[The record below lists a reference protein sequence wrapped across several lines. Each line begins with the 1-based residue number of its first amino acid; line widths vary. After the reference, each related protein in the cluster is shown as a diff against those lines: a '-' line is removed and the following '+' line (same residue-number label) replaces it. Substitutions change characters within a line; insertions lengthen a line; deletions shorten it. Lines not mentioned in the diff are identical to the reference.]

1 MKVPL
6 YDETIRRQ
14 TGGTGGQLT
23 VQASAQALAGE
34 NPLQSLG
41 DALVEFGFEK
51 ARIKNESQAANS
63 VTAAEQDMQTVLDKV
78 NRLPVDSVTETTVLE
93 DLDKVV
99 NSYLGGKI
107 NTVTNK
113 PFLESKTSKQ
123 LFVTSVQK
131 SLSRFKLGFR
141 QSHGAK
147 VLAVAKEKTIRG
159 ITTDVNEIIATD
171 NQQDALGMLNALIT
185 TATTE
190 VTDERGQPSVKYK
203 GTIPNALLNGYLD
216 VKGSI
221 EVSESA
227 LKNIV
232 TGRTRKL
239 FFEEGGVLK
248 TEPEDVVKEL
258 RLGVLEDDVVKKA
271 FSLLDED
278 VRANILTN
286 LLNEASQLEDEKF
299 QAEQAKEDQVKADND
314 KLKSTIIN
322 YDPNDEDSVARAALA
337 FEQLRRRNGF
347 ATITER
353 NSFEDLL
360 NPDDDKEDDKSTPAA
375 YTALTILDANNQLT
389 VDAIN
394 GFYASGQLTNTDY
407 KHFMKAFVGEI
418 ADGRRNA
425 EKRIKQSVNFDV
437 AAANLS
443 DTNELKTR
451 LASDALIKLDK
462 WANTVADP
470 TDPESG
476 GQNAGYQAYLRYAEK
491 LSGELERDVL
501 KEVQK
506 RFDFFTRNFA
516 QQAALAFGGSE
527 FSGIQLDLTT
537 GNKRQA
543 IIDYLA
549 KIKAAPG
556 GESKLKSSYGF
567 KAQVEVFL
575 QNYASEEG
583 LR

>member
-63 VTAAEQDMQTVLDKV
+63 VTAAEQDMQDILDKYD
-78 NRLPVDSVTETTVLE
+78 RLPVDSVEEEKVLQE
-93 DLDKVV
+93 LDGVV
-99 NSYLGGKI
+99 NNYLGVKI
-107 NTVTNK
+107 NPLTEK

-131 SLSRFKLGFR
+131 SLSKFKLGFR

-147 VLAVAKEKTIRG
+147 TLAVAKENTIRG
-159 ITTDVNEIIATD
+159 ITTDTNEIIATD

-190 VTDERGQPSVKYK
+190 VTDERGQPSVKYL
-203 GTIPNALLNGYLD
+203 GTIPNALSKGYLD
-216 VKGSI
+216 VKSSI

-239 FFEEGGVLK
+239 FFEGGVLK
-248 TEPEDVVKEL
+248 TEPEDVVAEL
-258 RLGVLEDDVVKKA
+258 RSGVLQDEVVLKA

-278 VRANILTN
+278 ARSNILTN
-286 LLNEASQLEDEKF
+286 LLNEASQLENEKF
-299 QAEQAKEDQVKADND
+299 EADERKASQVKLENDN
-314 KLKSTIIN
+314 LKRTIIN
-322 YDPNDEDSVARAALA
+322 YNRDDPESVAGAAAA
-337 FEQLRRRNGF
+337 FEQLRKKNGF
-347 ATITER
+347 GTVAER
-353 NSFEDLL
+353 NAFEDLL
-360 NPDDDKEDDKSTPAA
+360 NPDGDTDNDKSSPEA

-394 GFYASGQLTNTDY
+394 GFYASNQLTNADY
-407 KHFMKAFVGEI
+407 NHFMKAFVGEV

-425 EKRIKQSVNFDV
+425 EKIIKQSVNFDV

-443 DTNELKTR
+443 DTNQLKTR

-462 WANTVADP
+462 WANTVADS

-476 GQNAGYQAYLRYAEK
+476 GQNAGYQAYRRYAEK
-491 LSGELERDVL
+491 LSEELEADVL
-501 KEVQK
+501 KEVQT
-506 RFDFFTRNFA
+506 RFDFFARNFA
-516 QQAALAFGGSE
+516 QQAAVLFKGPE
-527 FSGIQLDLTT
+527 FSGIELDLRT
-537 GNKRQA
+537 GNKREA
-543 IIDYLA
+543 IINFLSEISASEIGRRKLLA
-549 KIKAAPG
+549 AGI
-556 GESKLKSSYGF
+556 
-567 KAQVEVFL
+567 KAQVELFQ

>member
-14 TGGTGGQLT
+14 TGGTGGALT
-23 VQASAQALAGE
+23 VQASAQALAGA

-51 ARIKNESQAANS
+51 ARIKNESQATNS
-63 VTAAEQDMQTVLDKV
+63 VTAAEQDMQDILDKYD
-78 NRLPVDSVTETTVLE
+78 RLPVDSVEE
-93 DLDKVV
+93 DKVLQELDGVV
-99 NSYLGGKI
+99 NNYLGVKI
-107 NTVTNK
+107 NPLTEK

-131 SLSRFKLGFR
+131 SLSKFKLGFR

-147 VLAVAKEKTIRG
+147 TLAVAKENTIRG
-159 ITTDVNEIIATD
+159 ITTDTNEIIATD

-190 VTDERGQPSVKYK
+190 VTDERGQSSVQYL
-203 GTIPNALLNGYLD
+203 GTIPNALSKGYLD

-239 FFEEGGVLK
+239 FFEGGVLK

-258 RLGVLEDDVVKKA
+258 RLGALEDDVVKKA

-299 QAEQAKEDQVKADND
+299 QAEQAKEDQVKAEND
-314 KLKSTIIN
+314 ELKKTIIN
-322 YDPNDEDSVARAALA
+322 YDPNDEDSVAVAAAA
-337 FEQLRRRNGF
+337 FEKLRSKNGF
-347 ATITER
+347 AKVAEINAFR
-353 NSFEDLL
+353 DLL

-375 YTALTILDANNQLT
+375 YTALTNLDANNQLT

-394 GFYASGQLTNTDY
+394 GFYASGQLTNADY

-425 EKRIKQSVNFDV
+425 EKIIKNSVNFDV

-443 DTNELKTR
+443 DTNELKTT

-476 GQNAGYQAYLRYAEK
+476 GQNAGYQAYRRYAEK

-506 RFDFFTRNFA
+506 RFNGFVRNFA
-516 QQAALAFGGSE
+516 QQAALAFGGPE

-556 GESKLKSSYGF
+556 GQSKLKSSYGI